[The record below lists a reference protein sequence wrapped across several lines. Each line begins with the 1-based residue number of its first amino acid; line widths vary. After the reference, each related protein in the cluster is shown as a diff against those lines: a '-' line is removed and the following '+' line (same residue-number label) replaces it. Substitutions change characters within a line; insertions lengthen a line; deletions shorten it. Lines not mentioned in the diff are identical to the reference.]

1 MTKAPVLMG
10 ITYGGRL
17 KLLVGIVALLVALLL
32 AALLVLVQRSADA
45 RDAAL
50 ARKQHSFQV
59 VLLTHDVD
67 GALAQAEAALGRFV
81 IDGDRRTGTAYY
93 DAWRRAGR
101 LLDQLDALIRSDP
114 RQAERMRRLHALYRV
129 RGGELA
135 LPATRA
141 NYQQGWPAL
150 SLFARAGRSD
160 TLPQISRTLRD
171 VAAAEVTLLDVR
183 SNVAA
188 RSTSR
193 ANELAGLLSIVGG
206 LLAVS
211 VIALGWLVV
220 SAFAGRRVAR
230 EMAEEEADRSAM
242 LERAVAERT
251 AALREANQKL
261 IEEAHTR
268 EEAERRLRQVQKMD
282 AVGQLT
288 GGIAHDFNNML
299 AVVLGGLEMARRR
312 VDEQAREAT
321 RHIDSA
327 MEGATRA
334 AALTRRLLSFARSEP
349 LVPAAVNPGQL
360 LRGMSDLIDRTIGE
374 RIEVRILSAAD
385 VWPVWIDAY
394 ALENAILN
402 LAVNARDAMDGA
414 GRLEMSATNVRLA
427 DGEIGALPAGD
438 YIRLSVGDSGT
449 GMDRETMERV
459 FEPFFTTKPVGQG
472 TGLGLSQILGFAR
485 QSNGDVAIASTPGVG
500 TTVSIYLPRH
510 AGAAATAK
518 GDRGRPVALH
528 PEPAFAGT
536 ILVVEDDARV
546 RAATGEALRE
556 LGYEHVLC
564 GSGTEALVQIESGRP
579 FALLMTDVV
588 MPNMTGPELVRTVR
602 AHRPQL
608 GVLFVTGYVGE
619 AGEAET
625 FKGAAVLRKPF
636 TLRALSDALNAV
648 AQKDGVATQA
658 A

>member
-1 MTKAPVLMG
+1 VLAG
-10 ITYGGRL
+10 RSPNRRL
-17 KLLVGIVALLVALLL
+17 KWLVGIVALVAALLL
-32 AALLVLVQRSADA
+32 ATLLVLVQRSYEA

-50 ARKQHSFQV
+50 ARKQHSFEV
-59 VLLTHDVD
+59 VLLAHDVE
-67 GALAQAEAALGRFV
+67 GALARAEAALGRFV

-93 DAWRRAGR
+93 DAWRQAGR
-101 LLDQLDALIRSDP
+101 LLDQLEGLIRADP
-114 RQAERMRRLHALYRV
+114 RQAERMRQLHALYRT
-129 RGGELA
+129 RGEELA

-141 NYQQGWPAL
+141 NYRQGWPAL
-150 SLFARAGRSD
+150 SLFARAGRSE
-160 TLPQISRTLRD
+160 TLPQISRTLRE
-171 VAAAEVTLLDVR
+171 VAAAEVALLDVR
-183 SNVAA
+183 SNAA
-188 RSTSR
+188 AASTSR
-193 ANELAGLLSIVGG
+193 ANVFAALLSIVGG
-206 LLAVS
+206 LLALS

-220 SAFAGRRVAR
+220 SAFAERRIAR
-230 EMAEEEADRSAM
+230 ESAEQEADRAAK

-251 AALREANQKL
+251 AALSEANHRL
-261 IEEAHTR
+261 VEEARTR
-268 EEAERRLRQVQKMD
+268 EEAERKLRQVQKMD
-282 AVGQLT
+282 AIGQLT

-349 LVPAAVNPGQL
+349 LVPSAVNPGQL

-385 VWPVWIDAY
+385 VWPVWIDGY

-414 GRLEMSATNVRLA
+414 GRLEMSATNVQLQAEEVGTLA
-427 DGEIGALPAGD
+427 AGD
-438 YIRLSVGDSGT
+438 YIRISVSDSGS
-449 GMDRETMERV
+449 GMDRATMERV

-485 QSNGDVAIASTPGVG
+485 QSRGDVAIASTPGEG

-510 AGAAATAK
+510 AGDMALPREESGRQVPA
-518 GDRGRPVALH
+518 RPVA
-528 PEPAFAGT
+528 AFTGT

-546 RAATGEALRE
+546 RVATGEALQE
-556 LGYEHVLC
+556 LGYDHVLC
-564 GSGTEALVQIESGRP
+564 GSGAEALQLIDTDRD

-588 MPNMTGPELVRTVR
+588 MPNMTGPELVRAVR
-602 AHRPQL
+602 THRPQL
-608 GVLFVTGYVGE
+608 GVLFVTGYAGE

-625 FKGAAVLRKPF
+625 FKNADVLRKPF
-636 TLRALSDALNAV
+636 TLRGLSDALATL
-648 AQKDGVATQA
+648 ARRDGTASNRA